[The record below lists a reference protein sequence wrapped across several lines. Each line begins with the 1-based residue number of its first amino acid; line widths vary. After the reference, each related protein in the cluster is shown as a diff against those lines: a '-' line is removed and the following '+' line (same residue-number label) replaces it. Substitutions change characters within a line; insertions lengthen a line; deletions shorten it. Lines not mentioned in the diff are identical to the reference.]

1 MQHELIIIVLVV
13 FNVFFFFFRTKLKAS
28 PPRAVIDVLAT
39 VMIPLSPCSRVSED
53 RSWKAARAL
62 MSKVRLS
69 SRQSPL
75 LD

>member
-1 MQHELIIIVLVV
+1 MV
-13 FNVFFFFFRTKLKAS
+13 
-28 PPRAVIDVLAT
+28 PLA
-39 VMIPLSPCSRVSED
+39 PCGGVSED

>member
-1 MQHELIIIVLVV
+1 MQHELSILPLVVYIVL
-13 FNVFFFFFRTKLKAS
+13 FLQSYKQA
-28 PPRAVIDVLAT
+28 PPAAVINVLAA
-39 VMIPLSPCSRVSED
+39 VMVPLAPRGGVSED
-53 RSWKAARAL
+53 RSWKTARAL